1 MSVFV
6 FTMQN
11 GVTMI
16 GDIISETD
24 TEFTIKFPIILT
36 PNDRYRNN
44 IIGYR
49 MFPFTDDDII
59 EVNKDKVM
67 FFGNPTQEL
76 VDYYYELTYYYSE
89 SDTKVTYGMK
99 GVVKE
104 QNKFTE
110 KLQEMLL
117 KAKSTEDEEQ
127 SIILLANTTIH

>member
-11 GVTMI
+11 GATMM

-49 MFPFTDDDII
+49 MFPFTNDDII

-76 VDYYYELTYYYSE
+76 VDYYYELTYYYNE

-117 KAKSTEDEEQ
+117 KTKSEDEDQ
-127 SIILLANTTIH
+127 SIIIPSNTTIH